1 MSKAK
6 IMSLKELNALAARV
20 EQVRAE
26 CDAFITN
33 RAAELQRECG
43 GVPVGVIRQSIAP
56 GRCQCDT
63 IRALLLKEN
72 AA

>member
-1 MSKAK
+1 
-6 IMSLKELNALAARV
+6 MSLKELNALAARV
-20 EQVRAE
+20 ETVRAE
-26 CDAFITN
+26 CNAFIDA
-33 RAAELQRECG
+33 RAQELQRECG